1 MMVDRLVR
9 HDSAGVLALCALF
22 TLIGTIMGFIL
33 LGGKIYDTRMPG
45 GMTNALGLT
54 PLRSTQKDLR
64 FYEESLVVMRNSR
77 VLIHSPGREP
87 EDNLAGW
94 PGLAYTES
102 TPRIYASRTDT
113 DEQSQLAAYI
123 NTLQEYL
130 GNNDVEDTALGPRSS
145 SGIINVSTTL
155 SFVRNLRIE
164 DWRISLA
171 DGMESKNLVP
181 YIVAVVNERVNF
193 DTLTESLFCVSQL
206 VVGSG
211 WSTIQ
216 ARIHVALGYLG
227 DVYTM
232 IILFV
237 ARAVLAGLF
246 SALFY
251 VHLKVLT
258 GKLQVEE
265 KKRLDEARNALKFI
279 QVQGLWTIYYQDG
292 TMENPELE
300 KSWVKSQEKDLKKL
314 LKTKG
319 RAVTKLVRIKHRQGR
334 TLEIFSE
341 LHGWTPAR
349 GTMNLTG
356 DSIMAFLDREK
367 SSKVNGRIFP
377 DATGFYGA
385 IIAWDNGQTWVL
397 ETKNIKAK
405 TTPAPAARLDQVQN
419 LTKPEP
425 GQRVLG
431 PSVSQSASRQGQGK
445 GAMEQEDDEEFD
457 SSSEDE
463 ASVHEWKVSSHA
475 APTHTPEV
483 IEYMNKETLFTWKII
498 DISHITPMS
507 KHDELWLPN
516 FQYWV
521 FKTRF
526 DGWSRRFKTYILES
540 LNTKGDEEETVV
552 EIKTLKDLNFETC
565 SANELRAFFEDKTYQ
580 KDVQTMLRVYLE
592 IGMSQL
598 MRKKDRLSVCVYV
611 CTYMLRPNLY
621 VCIYV

>member
-1 MMVDRLVR
+1 MMVDRLVW
-9 HDSAGVLALCALF
+9 HDSAGVLALCVLF

-33 LGGKIYDTRMPG
+33 LGGKIYDTRVPG
-45 GMTNALGLT
+45 GMTNALGWT

-77 VLIHSPGREP
+77 VLIHIPGREP

-94 PGLAYTES
+94 PGLAYTER
-102 TPRIYASRTDT
+102 TARIYRSADT
-113 DEQSQLAAYI
+113 GEQSQLAVYA
-123 NTLQEYL
+123 NTLQEYM
-130 GNNDVEDTALGPRSS
+130 GYDDVEGAALGPSS
-145 SGIINVSTTL
+145 VIINASTTL

-181 YIVAVVNERVNF
+181 FIVAVVNERVNF
-193 DTLTESLFCVSQL
+193 DTLSESLFCVSQL

-216 ARIHVALGYLG
+216 ARVHVALGYLG

-232 IILFV
+232 MILFV
-237 ARAVLAGLF
+237 ARAVLASLF

-258 GKLQVEE
+258 GKLQLEE

-300 KSWVKSQEKDLKKL
+300 ESWYKSQEKDLKNLVKS
-314 LKTKG
+314 KG
-319 RAVTKLVRIKHRQGR
+319 RTQTKLVRIKHQQDRM
-334 TLEIFSE
+334 LEIFSE
-341 LHGWTPAR
+341 LQGWTPAR
-349 GTMNLTG
+349 GKMNLTG
-356 DSIMAFLDREK
+356 DSIMAFLDRDK

-377 DATGFYGA
+377 DATGLYGA

-405 TTPAPAARLDQVQN
+405 TPPAPPARLDQVQN
-419 LTKPEP
+419 LMKPGP
-425 GQRVLG
+425 GQRALG
-431 PSVSQSASRQGQGK
+431 PSASSQGPGK
-445 GAMEQEDDEEFD
+445 GVMEQEDDEEFY

-463 ASVHEWKVSSHA
+463 AVHEWKVSSHA

-483 IEYMNKETLFTWKII
+483 IEYMNKENLFTWKII

-507 KHDELWLPN
+507 KHDELWLPK

-521 FKTRF
+521 FKTRC
-526 DGWSRRFKTYILES
+526 DGWSRRFKTYIFER
-540 LNTKGDEEETVV
+540 LNNKGDEEETVV
-552 EIKTLKDLNFETC
+552 EFKTLKDLNFETC

-592 IGMSQL
+592 IGISQL
-598 MRKKDRLSVCVYV
+598 MRKKDRFRVWGLGFREKSAC
-611 CTYMLRPNLY
+611 
-621 VCIYV
+621 

>member
-1 MMVDRLVR
+1 MMVDRLVW
-9 HDSAGVLALCALF
+9 HDSAGVLALCVLF

-33 LGGKIYDTRMPG
+33 LGGKIYDTRVPG

-64 FYEESLVVMRNSR
+64 FFEESLVVMRNSR
-77 VLIHSPGREP
+77 VLIHIPGREP
-87 EDNLAGW
+87 KDNLAGW
-94 PGLAYTES
+94 PGLAYTKR
-102 TPRIYASRTDT
+102 TARQYRYADT
-113 DEQSQLAAYI
+113 DEQSQLAVYA
-123 NTLQEYL
+123 NTLQEYM
-130 GNNDVEDTALGPRSS
+130 GYRDAEGTALGPSS
-145 SGIINVSTTL
+145 VIINSSTTL

-171 DGMESKNLVP
+171 DGMESKNLVSF
-181 YIVAVVNERVNF
+181 IVAVVNERVNF

-216 ARIHVALGYLG
+216 ARVHVALGYLG

-232 IILFV
+232 MILFV
-237 ARAVLAGLF
+237 ARAVLASLF

-258 GKLQVEE
+258 GKLQLEE

-279 QVQGLWTIYYQDG
+279 EVQGLWTIYYQDG
-292 TMENPELE
+292 TIENPELE
-300 KSWVKSQEKDLKKL
+300 KSWYKSQEKDLKILVKS
-314 LKTKG
+314 KG
-319 RAVTKLVRIKHRQGR
+319 RTKTKLVRIKHQQDRR
-334 TLEIFSE
+334 LEIFSE

-349 GTMNLTG
+349 GKMNLTG
-356 DSIMAFLDREK
+356 DSIMAFLDQDK

-377 DATGFYGA
+377 DATGLYGA

-397 ETKNIKAK
+397 ETKNIKPK
-405 TTPAPAARLDQVQN
+405 IPPAPPARLDQVQS
-419 LTKPEP
+419 LRRSGP
-425 GQRVLG
+425 GRRALG
-431 PSVSQSASRQGQGK
+431 PSASSQGPGN
-445 GAMEQEDDEEFD
+445 GDMEQEFY
-457 SSSEDE
+457 SSSEDDE

-475 APTHTPEV
+475 ALTHSPEV

-507 KHDELWLPN
+507 KYDELWLPK

-521 FKTRF
+521 FKMRC
-526 DGWSRRFKTYILES
+526 DRWLRRFKTYILEHI
-540 LNTKGDEEETVV
+540 NTKGDKEETVV

-565 SANELRAFFEDKTYQ
+565 SANELREFFEDKTYQ
-580 KDVQTMLRVYLE
+580 KDVQTMLGVYLE
-592 IGMSQL
+592 IGISEL
-598 MRKKDRLSVCVYV
+598 MRKKDRFRV
-611 CTYMLRPNLY
+611 
-621 VCIYV
+621 